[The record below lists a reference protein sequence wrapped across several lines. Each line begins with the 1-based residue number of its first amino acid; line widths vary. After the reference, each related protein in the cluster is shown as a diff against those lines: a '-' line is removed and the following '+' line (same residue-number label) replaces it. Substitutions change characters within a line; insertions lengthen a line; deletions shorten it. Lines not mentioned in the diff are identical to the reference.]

1 MINDQDHCKDID
13 KDIDD
18 DINVDHHNEKVK
30 RWKKLDLF
38 LINLKHFLF
47 SFKNIY

>member
-30 RWKKLDLF
+30 R
-38 LINLKHFLF
+38 
-47 SFKNIY
+47 